1 MIPSLPIWSPRFWIV
16 PGPIECRLR
25 PSRLALFLTYAPIG
39 GLVLLAF
46 AAGVPL
52 VWLGPMALVT
62 TFSLWRLKLGTE
74 PWVYLRWHA
83 ARLTL
88 FHGPTP
94 TEAETFAWTGRGR
107 RNAWYLRM
115 ELESDDGRY
124 TLMIWRDSVTDAS
137 WRALNACYRVQATL
151 LDVPEAP

>member
-1 MIPSLPIWSPRFWIV
+1 MTLNLPIWSPRFWIV
-16 PGPIECRLR
+16 PGPIECRLQR
-25 PSRLALFLTYAPIG
+25 SRLALLVTYAPVG
-39 GLVLLAF
+39 GLVTLAF

-52 VWLGPMALVT
+52 VWLGPMAMVT
-62 TFSLWRLKLGTE
+62 LFLLWRLKLGTE

-83 ARLTL
+83 DRLTL
-88 FHGPTP
+88 FPGLTP
-94 TEAETFAWTGRGR
+94 SEADAFVWTGQGR

-115 ELESDDGRY
+115 ELESDNGRY

-151 LDVPEAP
+151 LEATDPP